1 MSDQNQTPD
10 PANQITKEQGAAIA
24 RGLYQPTVRRMNI
37 LCSSLISTTQN
48 GDFALWAPMTVM
60 QQQLLDLRWSDAPG
74 AARFLSLIILTLRR
88 YAEKCE
94 VYKLAYLSASEAG
107 APLPTFPAWEDD
119 DTRAVYDEIDALYP
133 LPAPPADEDEAPAGE
148 KA

>member
-10 PANQITKEQGAAIA
+10 PAHQLTKEQGATIA
-24 RGLYQPTVRRMNI
+24 RGLYQPTVRRMNV

-60 QQQLLDLRWSDAPG
+60 QQQLLDLRWTDAPG
-74 AARFLSLIILTLRR
+74 AARFLSLIVLTLRR

-94 VYKLAYLSASEAG
+94 VYKLAYLASAEAG
-107 APLPTFPAWEDD
+107 APPPTFPAWEDD
-119 DTRAVYDEIDALYP
+119 DTRAVYDEIDALFP
-133 LPAPPADEDEAPAGE
+133 LPPAVDDPADAGE
-148 KA
+148 GGA